1 MHTHAC
7 TCTHMHAWTHACT
20 HARCIHTHIHTRTHT
35 HTHARTHAHT
45 HTHTHTLISTWKWR
59 MSVHTSPRV
68 SLGLPSTRDSFC
80 MFTSLIW
87 RNQNMHLIWRNQ
99 NMHLSG
105 LPTIP
110 VQKPSVLSP
119 GLCHCPVIDCL
130 HYANTEAEGPGD
142 PVTGLVMHCNDR

>member
-20 HARCIHTHIHTRTHT
+20 HARCIHTHIHTRTHA
-35 HTHARTHAHT
+35 HTHARTHTRA
-45 HTHTHTLISTWKWR
+45 HTHTLISTWKWR

-87 RNQNMHLIWRNQ
+87 RNQNMHL
-99 NMHLSG
+99 SG

-130 HYANTEAEGPGD
+130 HYTNTEAEGPGD